1 MESSLE
7 GPTVLEVSMG
17 DGDIVKTFE
26 LLEVGPRTF
35 MLKRKD
41 TIVDLVQSLTE
52 WCQENA
58 LMKEADYQDLLRRR
72 AMVTN
77 PTGKILQHYTENLG
91 SHPTP
96 EQNFN
101 SGEIL
106 YLGDPFGKVLNFSIN
121 ERKSTKD
128 YGDLM
133 DYSISAVATTSDRK
147 YIFMGDEK
155 GSLSQIDLDNG
166 HLLREYPKLHRGKL
180 KNMVITHDDQFIF
193 TGDLNYGYIKQMS
206 IAKMVLVKNYGPI
219 MVKGIHS
226 MLACPDNLFI
236 YVGGFAGQLKR
247 IGIGDESV
255 SEDMGVIHKGP
266 ISAMAVS
273 IDGKY
278 LYTGSWDKT
287 VKRVSTFDWT
297 VKDYGPLMS
306 NEIHSLEI
314 TKNNEFLLIGETLKL
329 KMFWI
334 KEEKMIKDFGRV
346 HENPD
351 WRLILGNDGKFFYTS
366 DGGGYLKQWDTK
378 SRTMVRDF
386 DKIQC
391 GISSFC
397 F

>member
-1 MESSLE
+1 MESFLE

-17 DGDIVKTFE
+17 DGAMVKTFE
-26 LLEVGPRTF
+26 LLEVGPRAF
-35 MLKRKD
+35 MVKQKD
-41 TIVDLVQSLTE
+41 TIVDLVQNLTE

-72 AMVTN
+72 EIDKN
-77 PTGKILQHYTENLG
+77 SSGKILESSSRNLG
-91 SHPTP
+91 SHSTP

-133 DYSISAVATTSDRK
+133 DYSISAIATTSDK
-147 YIFMGDEK
+147 KFLFLGDEK
-155 GSLSQIDLDNG
+155 GSLVQIDLAHG

-180 KNMVITHDDQFIF
+180 KNMVITHDNQFIF
-193 TGDLNYGYIKQMS
+193 TGDLNYGYVKQMS
-206 IAKMVLVKNYGPI
+206 IPNMVLVKNYGPI

-226 MLACPDNLFI
+226 MLESPDNRFI
-236 YVGGFAGQLKR
+236 YLGGFAGHLKR
-247 IGIGDESV
+247 IDVEYDSV
-255 SEDMGVIHKGP
+255 PEELGVIHKGP
-266 ISAMAVS
+266 ISAMAIS

-287 VKRVSTFDWT
+287 VKKISTLDWT

-314 TKNNEFLLIGETLKL
+314 TKNNEFLLIGGTLKL

-334 KEEKMIKDFGRV
+334 KEERVIKDFGRV
-346 HENPD
+346 HEDPD
-351 WRLILGNDGKFFYTS
+351 WK
-366 DGGGYLKQWDTK
+366 
-378 SRTMVRDF
+378 
-386 DKIQC
+386 
-391 GISSFC
+391 
-397 F
+397 